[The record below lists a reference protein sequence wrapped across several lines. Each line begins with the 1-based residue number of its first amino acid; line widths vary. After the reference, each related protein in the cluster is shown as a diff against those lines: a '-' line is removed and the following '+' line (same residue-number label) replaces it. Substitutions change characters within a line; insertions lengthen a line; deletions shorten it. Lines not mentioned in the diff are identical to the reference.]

1 MSKRTAASELND
13 RNWDQEDEK
22 EEAGEFVKASDD
34 AMKQRQIIKPKRR
47 GTSSIESGSSS
58 SVSTFSGFSFKP
70 TNTSTPFSFNVKKS
84 IVKNGDSQNGTNGDS
99 EKVTKTESENKETQN
114 TTTKSTSS
122 YLQDLKSLNESVLNW
137 IKSHVEKNPY
147 CILTPIFQDYEKHL
161 KGLEEEKEKD
171 KSSASSSVSSKT
183 DATGSVITSSSSSE
197 NNGSTKTETPALSP
211 SKTEKPA
218 LFSSKT
224 ETPAMSSN
232 LFSSATSTTTPAF
245 PGFSF
250 KSNSIGGT
258 AMASSGF
265 SFAVGN
271 KEPAANTGNTGGT
284 DDGEEEYVPPKPEVK
299 EVQEEGSIYSIKCKL
314 FYQKDGT
321 WTERGIGHLHLKEID
336 DKAQL
341 LVRADTNL
349 GNILLNIM
357 LSSSIPLK
365 RQGKN
370 NVSLICVPN
379 PPINPKDDPATPVPM
394 LIRVKTAED
403 ADQLLEK
410 MDEIRNKS

>member
-1 MSKRTAASELND
+1 MSKRTAATELND

-34 AMKQRQIIKPKRR
+34 AMKQRPIIKAKRR
-47 GTSSIESGSSS
+47 GAGSVESGGSSS
-58 SVSTFSGFSFKP
+58 ISTFSGFSFKP

-84 IVKNGDSQNGTNGDS
+84 IIKNGDSQNGTNGNN
-99 EKVTKTESENKETQN
+99 EKESKTESGNKETQN
-114 TTTKSTSS
+114 TTAKSS

-161 KGLEEEKEKD
+161 KGLEEEKDKD
-171 KSSASSSVSSKT
+171 KSSTGSSESSKT
-183 DATGSVITSSSSSE
+183 DATGCEIKSSSSSE
-197 NNGSTKTETPALSP
+197 NNNGTKTETPAL
-211 SKTEKPA
+211 
-218 LFSSKT
+218 
-224 ETPAMSSN
+224 SSN
-232 LFSSATSTTTPAF
+232 LFSSATSATTSAF
-245 PGFSF
+245 PGFNF
-250 KSNSIGGT
+250 KSNSFGSTGI
-258 AMASSGF
+258 ASSGF

-271 KEPAANTGNTGGT
+271 KEPSANTTSTGT

-299 EVQEEGSIYSIKCKL
+299 EVVEEGSSYSIKCKL

-365 RQGKN
+365 LQGKN

-379 PPINPKDDPATPVPM
+379 PPINPKDDTGAPVPM

-410 MDEIRNKS
+410 MNDIRNKS